1 MRRVQRA
8 TDKEEVIK
16 RLTVGDKPYFKEI
29 WRLIMFAAMVG
40 YRHGRREKLGSF
52 DSGKGIDAAI
62 FGNSQPAWPGILYLL
77 ALVETNS
84 HTILQS
90 GEDQDNQKIEIFEEY
105 ANGGLSLLK
114 EKLDAASYTLDGL
127 LDLILAEDTQAAV
140 PVSVAGVEI

>member
-29 WRLIMFAAMVG
+29 WRLVLFAAMVG
-40 YRHGRREKLGSF
+40 HRHGRREKLASF

-62 FGNSQPAWPGILYLL
+62 FGNTQPAWPGLLYLL

-90 GEDQDNQKIEIFEEY
+90 GEDQDNEKIAIFEEY
-105 ANGGLSLLK
+105 ANGGLAILK
-114 EKLDAASYTLDGL
+114 ERLEPSSYSLDSILDVVL
-127 LDLILAEDTQAAV
+127 SEDVSAPGAV
-140 PVSVAGVEI
+140 SLNTVEI